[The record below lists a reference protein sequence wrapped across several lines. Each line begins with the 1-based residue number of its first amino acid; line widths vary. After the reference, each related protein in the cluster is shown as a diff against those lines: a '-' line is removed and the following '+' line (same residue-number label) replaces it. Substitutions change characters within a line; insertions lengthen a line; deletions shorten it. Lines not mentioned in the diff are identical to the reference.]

1 MYVNQ
6 LRSLR
11 DKSMEY

>member
-11 DKSMEY
+11 DKST